1 MACLIVQPRCTVNLL
16 ASCTAPCDSNNSG
29 LSVVFHAVLTSLPPA
44 PGLSADPTTFA
55 RNRELEVIHA
65 RWALLGALGIITPE
79 LLQKNGVADFG
90 EGAVWFKVGLISHIN
105 AAVR

>member
-1 MACLIVQPRCTVNLL
+1 MAP
-16 ASCTAPCDSNNSG
+16 SK
-29 LSVVFHAVLTSLPPA
+29 
-44 PGLSADPTTFA
+44 GLSADPTTFA

-90 EGAVWFKVGLISHIN
+90 EGAVWFKVGATGGGLCCNRQHAIHTQLGCDHQAEAGHHGNQDIARMLIDPEVI
-105 AAVR
+105 